1 MNDGTLE
8 TGRGPTASSPGD
20 AMFENGRKRETDG
33 DLVGAE
39 AAYLEAVAARP
50 EHAPWHYRLGC
61 VLRKLGRIE
70 EAAKAFH
77 DAVRFGSGEARYL
90 TNLGTTLDALGR
102 REDAVHFYELAIR
115 AGGDTVEAHHNLG
128 ALYAEAGRTR
138 EAIRC
143 FEAALKLQPDAEGH
157 QNLGLV
163 HYHAGD
169 LGAALE
175 QFEASA
181 ALAPD
186 AAQAHYFA
194 ALTLLKKG
202 VYREALS
209 CFEKAVRLDE
219 RLVRSYVHMGTC
231 LHKLER
237 LEDALK
243 ALRKGLDHLPDD
255 GRCHYQLALT
265 LDGLGLHR
273 EARTHY
279 RLARRE
285 NT

>member
-1 MNDGTLE
+1 M
-8 TGRGPTASSPGD
+8 
-20 AMFENGRKRETDG
+20 
-33 DLVGAE
+33 
-39 AAYLEAVAARP
+39 
-50 EHAPWHYRLGC
+50 
-61 VLRKLGRIE
+61 GRIE

-115 AGGDTVEAHHNLG
+115 AGGDTVEAHHNL
-128 ALYAEAGRTR
+128 ALCTPKRAHAGSHPLLRSGP
-138 EAIRC
+138 
-143 FEAALKLQPDAEGH
+143 EAAAGCGGAPEP
-157 QNLGLV
+157 GLV